1 MRRASSATSSPRKF
15 SSHGT
20 ARTPSAHS
28 RSCATRRNV
37 TRGARSIP
45 SHPVLVAAELQPFLG
60 PDDLVGLGVTWL
72 RADQPTP
79 AGDYLAIV
87 PLLTRWVGG
96 TELKRLPQLKVIA
109 NCAAG
114 HDNVDLVAAE
124 LHGVVVTDTPDI
136 VTEATADLT
145 WALILACARRL
156 LEGVELVHSGRW
168 TGWDP
173 SQLLGVGLRGRTL
186 GLLGAGRV
194 GQAVGRRA
202 LPFGLRLLYLARRAH
217 PEFEAATGASRVD
230 LNTLLRDSDVVSL
243 HLPSAPETRG
253 IIGPEALARMK
264 PGAILVNTARGDLVR
279 EDPLA
284 QALEEGRLGAAGLDV
299 YCDEPRITPRLRA
312 APRTVLLPHLGS
324 ATPDAR
330 RAMAA
335 AALANVRAVLGG
347 GTPLTPVFR

>member
-20 ARTPSAHS
+20 AGTPSAHS

-45 SHPVLVAAELQPFLG
+45 AHPVLIAAELQPFLE
-60 PDDLVGLGVTWL
+60 PADLVGLAVTWL
-72 RADQPTP
+72 AADQPTP
-79 AGDYLAIV
+79 AGDYVAIV

-124 LHGVVVTDTPDI
+124 LRRVTVTNTPDVVT
-136 VTEATADLT
+136 ESTADLA

-156 LEGVELVHSGRW
+156 VEGIELVRSGRW

-173 SQLLGVGLRGRTL
+173 DQLLGLELRGRTL
-186 GLLGAGRV
+186 GLLGAGRI

-202 LPFGLRLLYLARRAH
+202 VAFGMRVLYAARNAR
-217 PEFEAATGASRVD
+217 PEFEQATGAVRVEQSR
-230 LNTLLRDSDVVSL
+230 LFRESDVLSL
-243 HLPSAPETRG
+243 HVPSAPATRG
-253 IIGPEALARMK
+253 LISAETL
-264 PGAILVNTARGDLVR
+264 
-279 EDPLA
+279 
-284 QALEEGRLGAAGLDV
+284 RL
-299 YCDEPRITPRLRA
+299 
-312 APRTVLLPHLGS
+312 
-324 ATPDAR
+324 
-330 RAMAA
+330 
-335 AALANVRAVLGG
+335 
-347 GTPLTPVFR
+347 